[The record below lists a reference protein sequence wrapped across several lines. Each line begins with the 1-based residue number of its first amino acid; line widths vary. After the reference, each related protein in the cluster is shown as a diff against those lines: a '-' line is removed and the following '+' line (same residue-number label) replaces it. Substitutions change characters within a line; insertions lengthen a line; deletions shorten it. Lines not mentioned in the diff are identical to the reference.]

1 MFFGICNLGS
11 FKISF
16 IYYWHSSSLTRLKM
30 KCIWKGAYWW
40 FPPPALSPITQLP
53 SWVGGSCFLP
63 SEQLSKEFMQMQPPL
78 NRHTPPVQAAT
89 QSGGYFVY
97 RPASCIP
104 LCIIIQLGNLSL
116 FVYFL
121 TLFCCIEFHCM
132 DVPLFNRHSLL
143 MDTSCFSSFDAK
155 CRAIGSN
162 LHSHQPTHVSLS
174 RKWHC

>member
-1 MFFGICNLGS
+1 MHIDGFRSLQPS
-11 FKISF
+11 VSH
-16 IYYWHSSSLTRLKM
+16 HSSSHPG
-30 KCIWKGAYWW
+30 WE
-40 FPPPALSPITQLP
+40 ALLP
-53 SWVGGSCFLP
+53 SFRAA
-63 SEQLSKEFMQMQPPL
+63 SKEFMQMQPPL

-132 DVPLFNRHSLL
+132 DVPLFNRSFPTDGHQLL
-143 MDTSCFSSFDAK
+143 LIFDAK

-162 LHSHQPTHVSLS
+162 LYSHQPTHVSLS
-174 RKWHC
+174 WEVALLAPSSQREH